1 MKKNIFNILLMLFS
15 IFLSSCLDGNLE
27 ELPEYDDAD
36 ITSVSTVQYRYI
48 TDEKHPASGENV
60 VKEVE
65 LHYNADIDK
74 DKGIVKIDVTIPS
87 DISLDIVK
95 NISKENLLIAVSLS
109 TAARLF
115 PIGDSPKLG
124 VPGNWSKV
132 NSYMIVSASGIKKDW
147 KIEVVGLNRQ

>member
-1 MKKNIFNILLMLFS
+1 MKKYISNILLMLFS

-65 LHYNADIDK
+65 LHYNADIDAVNRT
-74 DKGIVKIDVTIPS
+74 VKIDVSVPIEVS
-87 DISLDIVK
+87 EDISK
-95 NISKENLLIAVSLS
+95 NISKKNLLVAVSIS

-115 PIGDSPKLG
+115 PVGNSPKLG
-124 VPGNWSKV
+124 VPGDWTKTNI
-132 NSYMIVSASGIKKDW
+132 YTIMSASGIKKDW
-147 KIEVVGLNRQ
+147 KIEIVSLKK